1 MRLELVSKSLKQK
14 LCLSIQ
20 FNILYLLCHL
30 VTLILDLCAS
40 APRLRACVRVHF
52 PATYFLYFVARFAQ
66 TPSLFFVE
74 KKTSK
79 RKSVRLRESIDMF
92 TSIYRLI
99 SRNNWLKMEK
109 SEFAVV
115 KWSSKNEGFEDKK
128 RRGRLIVLNKAAKIV
143 LKKVRYKR
151 DNSTRYIAL
160 TIVNKPFVERFH
172 EKRRLEA
179 PEMATK
185 PLLSLQKNDQLV
197 SNL

>member
-1 MRLELVSKSLKQK
+1 M
-14 LCLSIQ
+14 
-20 FNILYLLCHL
+20 
-30 VTLILDLCAS
+30 ILDLCAS
-40 APRLRACVRVHF
+40 APRARACVRVHF
-52 PATYFLYFVARFAQ
+52 HATYFLYFVARFAQ

-79 RKSVRLRESIDMF
+79 RKNVRLRESIGMF

-115 KWSSKNEGFEDKK
+115 KWSSRNEGFEDEK

-160 TIVNKPFVERFH
+160 TIVNKPCLERFSW
-172 EKRRLEA
+172 KAKARG
-179 PEMATK
+179 P
-185 PLLSLQKNDQLV
+185 
-197 SNL
+197 